1 VVRLA
6 GQALQERASESWLEG
21 KVQASGPSA
30 AASDEA
36 AAASKHE
43 ADDRAAVATEN
54 LARFGEV
61 CKKADQTSKR
71 ANEARANAS
80 SGQPS
85 PGDAKQSE

>member
-6 GQALQERASESWLEG
+6 GEALPERANESWLDG

-30 AASDEA
+30 ATNDEA
-36 AAASKHE
+36 AAASEHE

-54 LARFGEV
+54 FARCGEV
-61 CKKADQTSKR
+61 CKKARQASTR

-80 SGQPS
+80 SGRSS